1 MVHLKKVPLP
11 PAANTKA
18 HVVGPGVEQAGPQSG
33 EKGRCVLREKE
44 MDLSIFDGFAEPVLL
59 LREGRVVY
67 CNRAAE
73 ERFPG
78 LGAGEETPVALA
90 ELLGDI
96 LPPAA
101 AAGTVD
107 GWPCTAT
114 VQAAA
119 EGSLVVLRPRTEGAD
134 LPGPERLVLQL
145 RRETASLS
153 MAIQGLDPTE
163 GPVDESRAQRYL
175 NVLHQG
181 LYRIVRMADHLD
193 LVGGG
198 DEGQWQPQS
207 LDLAGLCRETAEQ
220 VEGLCRMSGCAFTW
234 DLETSGLL
242 TVGDDRLLER
252 MLLCMLS
259 NAMKAAGRTGRF
271 GLKLAVRGSR
281 ALETSGLLTVGDDRL
296 LERMLLCMLSNAM
309 KAAGRTGRFG
319 LKLAVRGSRAVV
331 TVWNSGRPLEEKDLS
346 RLFGGAQAP
355 SLDPKAGLG
364 LGLELVRRV
373 ASLHGGAVL
382 VESREGV
389 TRCVVSLP
397 IQKPEQGEPLR
408 SPKADYSGGFLP
420 VLVELSDVL
429 PPEVYNFE
437 DLQ

>member
-193 LVGGG
+193 LASGG
-198 DEGQWQPQS
+198 DEGQWQAQS

-234 DLETSGLL
+234 S
-242 TVGDDRLLER
+242 
-252 MLLCMLS
+252 
-259 NAMKAAGRTGRF
+259 
-271 GLKLAVRGSR
+271 
-281 ALETSGLLTVGDDRL
+281 LETSGLLTVGDDRL

>member
-1 MVHLKKVPLP
+1 
-11 PAANTKA
+11 
-18 HVVGPGVEQAGPQSG
+18 
-33 EKGRCVLREKE
+33 

-90 ELLGDI
+90 ELLGDV

-163 GPVDESRAQRYL
+163 GPVDESCAQRYL
-175 NVLHQG
+175 NVIHQG
-181 LYRIVRMADHLD
+181 LYHIVRMADHLD
-193 LVGGG
+193 LVSGG

-234 DLETSGLL
+234 D
-242 TVGDDRLLER
+242 
-252 MLLCMLS
+252 
-259 NAMKAAGRTGRF
+259 
-271 GLKLAVRGSR
+271 
-281 ALETSGLLTVGDDRL
+281 LETSGLLTVGDDRL